1 MSSGAL
7 AAFAIVLKRDLRMAF
22 RQRSEIANP
31 LVFFVVVV
39 ALFPVAVGPDPA
51 LLADLAPGILWVA
64 GLLASVIA
72 LDMVFKSDFEDGSL
86 EQLLLS
92 CQPTLALVLAKIT
105 AHWLLTGL
113 PLLIAALAI
122 GTVVYLPTQAIVPL
136 LITFL
141 LGTPTLSLIGA
152 MIVALT
158 VGLRGSG
165 ILLALLVLPLY
176 IPILIFSVS
185 AVRRALEGLSIA
197 GELYVLGALLALA
210 ITLAPLTTVFCLRT
224 RYY

>member
-1 MSSGAL
+1 MSSSAL
-7 AAFAIVLKRDLRMAF
+7 TAFATVLKRDLRLAF

-39 ALFPVAVGPDPA
+39 ALFPVAVGPEPE

-72 LDMVFKSDFEDGSL
+72 LDTVFKSDFEDGSL

-92 CQPTLALVLAKIT
+92 CQPTLALVIAKIT
-105 AHWLLTGL
+105 AHWMVTGL

-122 GTVVYLPTQAIVPL
+122 GTVVYLPAEAIVPL
-136 LITFL
+136 LITML

-165 ILLALLVLPLY
+165 LLLALLVLPLY

-185 AVRRALEGLSIA
+185 AVRHGLEGAPIG

-210 ITLAPLTTVFCLRT
+210 ITLAPLTTVFCLRS